1 MTIDNDDRADDML
14 IQASRDYN
22 APAVVPREEMW
33 ARIEAARKS
42 RVAPA
47 PMRGRWIWPSAAVA
61 AAAVILA
68 VGVAVGRRWE
78 RTASSAEL
86 AANAAPTTAV
96 TPAGPESDAS
106 ASLSYKL
113 VVLKHLANS
122 EALITSFRSAA
133 KRGEVDAQLRD
144 WSKEMLSTT
153 RMLEASGTASDP
165 TIKRLLSDLDLVLT
179 QIKLYTAR
187 GTNDADD
194 LDLIEESIN
203 SRGVMTKLRSTLPA
217 RVSPAGT

>member
-1 MTIDNDDRADDML
+1 MA
-14 IQASRDYN
+14 ASTTS
-22 APAVVPREEMW
+22 APA
-33 ARIEAARKS
+33 
-42 RVAPA
+42 
-47 PMRGRWIWPSAAVA
+47 
-61 AAAVILA
+61 
-68 VGVAVGRRWE
+68 
-78 RTASSAEL
+78 
-86 AANAAPTTAV
+86 TTA
-96 TPAGPESDAS
+96 TGPESDAS
-106 ASLSYKL
+106 RSLSYKL

-153 RMLEASGTASDP
+153 RMLEASSTASDP
-165 TIKRLLSDLDLVLT
+165 TIKRLLADLDLVLT

-194 LDLIEESIN
+194 LGLIEESIN

-217 RVSPAGT
+217 RVVPAGT